1 MQVHV
6 MKCETKEFQLAAVLG
21 AATGLVLAE
30 RGFGDIHEVAEFVI
44 GHPIWT
50 HEFADAVLVE
60 QLRDTILLQYP
71 GMRAAVANATTV
83 TDAETA
89 EAFVN
94 RWAPVYGRTVML
106 IQGTNERVV
115 SPVDTLRAAIGDDKP
130 VVVVGS

>member
-1 MQVHV
+1 

-21 AATGLVLAE
+21 AATGRVLAE

-60 QLRDTILLQYP
+60 QLRDTILLQCP

-94 RWAPVYGRTVML
+94 RWAPVYGRTVTL
-106 IQGTNERVV
+106 IQGTNERAV
-115 SPVDTLRAAIGDDKP
+115 SPVDTLRDIIGDDKP
-130 VVVVGS
+130 VVVVSA